1 MLSVAEIES
10 HESSHSVA
18 KVLMTG
24 RPKAYKVGE
33 AGAGQNRQEAVD
45 ALLQLAS
52 VLFPLAM
59 ES

>member
-1 MLSVAEIES
+1 MAEIES